1 MVLVLIAGVVSVRVI
16 NSDRTPEAAV
26 REYVQLIADGKY
38 DAASKLVD
46 PGVNSYQ
53 RRLFER
59 IKLIVELKARLKLTL

>member
-46 PGVNSYQ
+46 PGANSYQ
-53 RRLFER
+53 RRLLSD
-59 IKLIVELKARLKLTL
+59 KAIVALKAQLKLTL

>member
-1 MVLVLIAGVVSVRVI
+1 MALALIVGVVSARVT
-16 NSDRTPEAAV
+16 NSGRTPEAAV

-53 RRLFER
+53 RRLLSD
-59 IKLIVELKARLKLTL
+59 KAIVELKARLKLTL